1 MSVIALSSQ
10 AGPMGGGRVLRQA
23 QEGQHGDVKRV
34 DFLLEDFIGELGEAE
49 QAQRNNS
56 EDGDRADLAQGG
68 EREQGR
74 APHASPAALSAA
86 A

>member
-10 AGPMGGGRVLRQA
+10 AGAGGRLLWQS

-34 DFLLEDFIGELGEAE
+34 GFLLEDFIGALGEAE
-49 QAQRNNS
+49 QARRNDA
-56 EDGDRADLAQGG
+56 EDGDRAELARGC
-68 EREQGR
+68 ERARERGR

>member
-10 AGPMGGGRVLRQA
+10 AGAGGRLLWQS
-23 QEGQHGDVKRV
+23 QEGQHGDVKRLG
-34 DFLLEDFIGELGEAE
+34 FLLEDFIGALGEAE
-49 QAQRNNS
+49 QAWRNDA
-56 EDGDRADLAQGG
+56 EDGDRAELARGC
-68 EREQGR
+68 ERARERGR